1 LRRVKSPDAPKM
13 TKNKLCGKLMI
24 LSFKNECI
32 MLCVATYQ

>member
-24 LSFKNECI
+24 LCFKNECI